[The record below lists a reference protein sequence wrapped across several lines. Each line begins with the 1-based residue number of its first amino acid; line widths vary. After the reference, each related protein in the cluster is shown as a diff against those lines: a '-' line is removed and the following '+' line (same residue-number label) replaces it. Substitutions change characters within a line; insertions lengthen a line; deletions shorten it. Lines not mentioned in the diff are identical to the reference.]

1 MGKFEREEARCPFY
15 AGERGAWISCE
26 GVMEESLSTHVIFA
40 DKKSRAE
47 AAVTLCCGDW
57 EECPLARAIN
67 RKYEE

>member
-26 GVMEESLSTHVIFA
+26 GALFEAISTHVIFPN
-40 DKKSRAE
+40 KESRAE

-57 EECPLARAIN
+57 EECPLARAIH
-67 RKYEE
+67 RKYE